1 MVEEMGRVKT
11 GQITYAVRN
20 TVIDDMEIHE
30 GDMLDEDSELVT
42 VYYGSDVSAADAQ
55 ALTAKL
61 QESCPDVEIELQE
74 GGQPIYYYLI
84 SVE

>member
-1 MVEEMGRVKT
+1 
-11 GQITYAVRN
+11 
-20 TVIDDMEIHE
+20 
-30 GDMLDEDSELVT
+30 MLDEDSELVT

-61 QESCPDVEIELQE
+61 QESCPDVEIELQK

>member
-1 MVEEMGRVKT
+1 MGIGDHGMLAVSTSLEKT
-11 GQITYAVRN
+11 
-20 TVIDDMEIHE
+20 TVDTLKA
-30 GDMLDEDSELVT
+30 MLDEDSELVT
-42 VYYGSDVSAADAQ
+42 CYYGSDVTAEDAE

>member
-1 MVEEMGRVKT
+1 ML
-11 GQITYAVRN
+11 AVS
-20 TVIDDMEIHE
+20 TSLEKATIDTLKA
-30 GDMLDEDSELVT
+30 MLDEDSELVT
-42 VYYGSDVSAADAQ
+42 VYYGSDVTAEDAE

>member
-1 MVEEMGRVKT
+1 MRAISWESVT
-11 GQITYAVRN
+11 
-20 TVIDDMEIHE
+20 TVCWLSAPVDTLKA
-30 GDMLDEDSELVT
+30 MLDEDSELVT

-61 QESCPDVEIELQE
+61 QESCPDVEIELHE